1 MWKRSTYSTRASLAG
16 VPLTCRHLVLSL
28 LGLIARPV
36 VAGVEDVDEE
46 ADEVLEEVDEVEE
59 VEEAEEEADEVVVPA
74 LSCLIKSA
82 ARSAWSLAFVTE
94 ETEEQGEHTN
104 P

>member
-1 MWKRSTYSTRASLAG
+1 MWEMSTYSTRASLAG

-28 LGLIARPV
+28 LGLMARPV
-36 VAGVEDVDEE
+36 VAGVEDVDDEE
-46 ADEVLEEVDEVEE
+46 DEVLEEVDE

-94 ETEEQGEHTN
+94 EQGVHTN

>member
-1 MWKRSTYSTRASLAG
+1 MWEMSTYSTRASLAG

-36 VAGVEDVDEE
+36 VAGFDDVDEDE
-46 ADEVLEEVDEVEE
+46 DEVLEEVDD
-59 VEEAEEEADEVVVPA
+59 VEEAEEEDDEVVVPA

-82 ARSAWSLAFVTE
+82 ARSA
-94 ETEEQGEHTN
+94 
-104 P
+104 

>member
-1 MWKRSTYSTRASLAG
+1 MCKRSTYSTRASLAG
-16 VPLTCRHLVLSL
+16 VPLTCKHLVLSL

-36 VAGVEDVDEE
+36 VAGVDEVDEE

-59 VEEAEEEADEVVVPA
+59 ADEEADEVIVPA

-82 ARSAWSLAFVTE
+82 ARSA
-94 ETEEQGEHTN
+94 
-104 P
+104 

>member
-1 MWKRSTYSTRASLAG
+1 LVRRVVTIAYPTRQLQFHVREVTTHSTRASLAG
-16 VPLTCRHLVLSL
+16 VPLTCKHLVLSL

-36 VAGVEDVDEE
+36 IAGVEEVDE
-46 ADEVLEEVDEVEE
+46 ADEEVLEEVDD

-82 ARSAWSLAFVTE
+82 ARSA
-94 ETEEQGEHTN
+94 
-104 P
+104 

>member
-1 MWKRSTYSTRASLAG
+1 
-16 VPLTCRHLVLSL
+16 LSL

-46 ADEVLEEVDEVEE
+46 DEEVLEEVDD
-59 VEEAEEEADEVVVPA
+59 VEEAEEEAEEVVVPA

-82 ARSAWSLAFVTE
+82 ARSA
-94 ETEEQGEHTN
+94 
-104 P
+104 

>member
-1 MWKRSTYSTRASLAG
+1 MSTYSTRASLAG
-16 VPLTCRHLVLSL
+16 VPLTWRHLVLSL

-46 ADEVLEEVDEVEE
+46 ADEVLEEVEE
-59 VEEAEEEADEVVVPA
+59 VEEAEEEDEVMGPA

-82 ARSAWSLAFVTE
+82 ARSA
-94 ETEEQGEHTN
+94 
-104 P
+104 

>member
-1 MWKRSTYSTRASLAG
+1 
-16 VPLTCRHLVLSL
+16 

-46 ADEVLEEVDEVEE
+46 ADEVLEEVDEVD
-59 VEEAEEEADEVVVPA
+59 EAEEDAEEVVAPA

-82 ARSAWSLAFVTE
+82 ARSAWPSVIATKRKRGTYQSVKDRHQMGRNLE
-94 ETEEQGEHTN
+94 R
-104 P
+104 